1 MARLG
6 RPVSGRPAIL
16 VAAGAAR
23 RKVAASQWATAAVSK
38 PRWLVTNDAHRK
50 EQTQMADGPNHPIA
64 DVSPDRLDKTEPQIE
79 VPIKPKARGSSA
91 WGSPWG
97 SPWGTT
103 GIKPEKAIPESGS
116 DEPTKVDPAR
126 EA

>member
-1 MARLG
+1 
-6 RPVSGRPAIL
+6 
-16 VAAGAAR
+16 
-23 RKVAASQWATAAVSK
+23 
-38 PRWLVTNDAHRK
+38 
-50 EQTQMADGPNHPIA
+50 MADGPNHPVA
-64 DVSPDRLDKTEPQIE
+64 GVSPDQRDETEPRE
-79 VPIKPKARGSSA
+79 VPARPKARGSSA

-103 GIKPEKAIPESGS
+103 GIKPENAIPESGS